1 MSAATSAVSAPPTP
15 APAAAAS
22 AEASEGVIK
31 KLPKDVI
38 DRIAAGE
45 VVQRPCHAVKELLE
59 NAIDAHA
66 TSVGVVAKNGGTKL
80 SVTDNGD
87 GIRQADMPRLCERFA
102 TSKLAAFDDL
112 RNIGTFGFRGEA
124 LASISYVARVRVV
137 TRRQASATAYQA
149 TYSKGQMREE
159 APEAAAGPR
168 GTTVY
173 VDDLF
178 YNLPVRKASLRSAA
192 TEYARVLDVVRK
204 YAARYPH
211 VRFSC
216 RRDVSAPPDAATAP
230 TARVVDLAQAHAPAE
245 WTKQALGSVYGAEM
259 AKHLLHV
266 RGSVELPPPDEGFGE
281 VAADEASAA
290 PRPAATAEFDAFFS
304 SPDHVLRKGVSTY
317 FINGRLVECSALH
330 KAVTQ
335 AYSAHVGKG
344 KYPFIFASL
353 QVPSSEVDVN
363 VHPTKAEVA
372 LLNEP
377 LITSRVHDAVA
388 RKLEEQQQKSKA
400 FSVVVPA
407 GEAPL
412 KPSSSSSSPPPQQH
426 LPPPPPATPA
436 KRKASEVS
444 PPPPLAAEE
453 VAFTPG
459 NRSIFVDSVA
469 LQQRG
474 ADLSIEDDARQRPE
488 KRPKL
493 QQLAAEEAS
502 ASAAAAAPQAQPQPR
517 PPPATVP
524 DIALDKVREAGHPV
538 LKEVLRGCTRIGL
551 VVPRRVEGR
560 PALGSLLVQT
570 AGDVYSVDVG
580 ELLREAAFQALL
592 VGCAEAAQR
601 PSSGGGGGSGR
612 RGGRGGG
619 GGGGGVANTL
629 RFSNPPRVA
638 DLCDVALSLPG
649 VMRHGEGL
657 ERDEICRGVVRR
669 LTEKGS
675 QAVLREMGLVVT
687 DDARVVA
694 IPRLW
699 EGYVPPLMAL
709 PLVLLRL
716 ATEVEW
722 DFMAAEASCAA
733 VYLAA
738 AKELSRLFVPPA
750 LDRVEEPTHALLNP
764 AGVTV
769 EELLE
774 EEVMPFVASPRFFP
788 PQAFASGVVVKVAT
802 TASLCATFERA
813 HCQPHSDV
821 IIP

>member
-1 MSAATSAVSAPPTP
+1 MSAAPPAVSAPPTP
-15 APAAAAS
+15 AAAA

-112 RNIGTFGFRGEA
+112 RTIGTFGFRGEA

-149 TYSKGQMREE
+149 TYSKGQMRED
-159 APEAAAGPR
+159 APEAVAGPR
-168 GTTVY
+168 GTTIY

-230 TARVVDLAQAHAPAE
+230 TARVVDFAQAHAPAE

-259 AKHLLHV
+259 AKNLLHV
-266 RGSVELPPPDEGFGE
+266 RGNVELPPPDEGLGE
-281 VAADEASAA
+281 AAAA
-290 PRPAATAEFDAFFS
+290 AVSPAAATAEFDAFFS

-412 KPSSSSSSPPPQQH
+412 RKPTSSSSPSPPPPQPQPQPQH
-426 LPPPPPATPA
+426 LPPPPPTTPA

-444 PPPPLAAEE
+444 PP
-453 VAFTPG
+453 
-459 NRSIFVDSVA
+459 S
-469 LQQRG
+469 
-474 ADLSIEDDARQRPE
+474 
-488 KRPKL
+488 
-493 QQLAAEEAS
+493 
-502 ASAAAAAPQAQPQPR
+502 
-517 PPPATVP
+517 PPPPPPHA
-524 DIALDKVREAGHPV
+524 KGSR
-538 LKEVLRGCTRIGL
+538 RRR
-551 VVPRRVEGR
+551 PR
-560 PALGSLLVQT
+560 
-570 AGDVYSVDVG
+570 
-580 ELLREAAFQALL
+580 
-592 VGCAEAAQR
+592 R
-601 PSSGGGGGSGR
+601 PSS
-612 RGGRGGG
+612 
-619 GGGGGVANTL
+619 T
-629 RFSNPPRVA
+629 
-638 DLCDVALSLPG
+638 
-649 VMRHGEGL
+649 
-657 ERDEICRGVVRR
+657 
-669 LTEKGS
+669 S
-675 QAVLREMGLVVT
+675 QV
-687 DDARVVA
+687 
-694 IPRLW
+694 
-699 EGYVPPLMAL
+699 
-709 PLVLLRL
+709 
-716 ATEVEW
+716 
-722 DFMAAEASCAA
+722 ASCSCGAW
-733 VYLAA
+733 VW
-738 AKELSRLFVPPA
+738 
-750 LDRVEEPTHALLNP
+750 PTRRWRP
-764 AGVTV
+764 
-769 EELLE
+769 
-774 EEVMPFVASPRFFP
+774 
-788 PQAFASGVVVKVAT
+788 
-802 TASLCATFERA
+802 
-813 HCQPHSDV
+813 
-821 IIP
+821 